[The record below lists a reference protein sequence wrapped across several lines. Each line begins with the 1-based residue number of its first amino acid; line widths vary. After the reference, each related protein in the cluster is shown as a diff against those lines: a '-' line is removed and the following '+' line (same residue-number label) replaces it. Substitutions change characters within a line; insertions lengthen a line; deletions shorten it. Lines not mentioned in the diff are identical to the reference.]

1 MTTYFA
7 SVVQHIAEG
16 ARVGHAQAA
25 IRTVHG
31 KHASRWL
38 AEQAGISPRTAR
50 RWLSSASPTSRARAI
65 LDAAAAAGGATGLA
79 AQRLRTAETIDV
91 GTVVVSYDGEPEGS
105 RRIGEIAVEGDVANY
120 LSTAARDLE
129 AHNLEG
135 AGEAFSNAIM
145 SGYDP
150 GLEDTLQVEEV
161 EFVDVSP

>member
-1 MTTYFA
+1 MTYIA
-7 SVVQHIAEG
+7 SVVQHIAQG
-16 ARVGHAQAA
+16 ARVDHAQAA

-38 AEQAGISPRTAR
+38 AAQAGISPRTAR
-50 RWLSSASPTSRARAI
+50 RWLSSAAPTGRTRAI
-65 LDAAAAAGGATGLA
+65 LDAAATAGGATGLA

-91 GTVVVSYDGEPEGS
+91 GTVAVSYDGDDEGN
-105 RRIGEIAVEGDVANY
+105 RRVGEITVEGDVANY
-120 LSTAARDLE
+120 LITTARDLE

-135 AGEAFSNAIM
+135 AADAFSNAIM

-150 GLEDTLQVEEV
+150 GLEDTLQVEAV